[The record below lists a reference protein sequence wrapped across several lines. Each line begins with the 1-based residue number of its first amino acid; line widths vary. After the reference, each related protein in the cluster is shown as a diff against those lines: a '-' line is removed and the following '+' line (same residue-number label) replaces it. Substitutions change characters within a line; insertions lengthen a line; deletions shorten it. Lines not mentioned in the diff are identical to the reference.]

1 MNQTATEASNDFWQE
16 FKAERQSIEDQ
27 IQQLG
32 TKPKNDLPECFD
44 SILKRINQLEKL
56 LTQALDFVPSYDER
70 QYLEQLKALS
80 ASLESA
86 KANLTPKAKFSFK
99 SRKSKKE
106 SCNNPSVQHN
116 NKPTETLLDTTALP
130 TQKDNVLSFKD
141 KTDTVIQVENPTTT
155 AVNVLLSKLTRCVVL
170 LRNLNISSLHV
181 EDLKECLVVCG
192 MIQGSVLIYG
202 ISSSVVAV
210 GCHQFRMHNAQGV
223 DVIYNVSSRPIIEDS
238 SNIRVTE
245 YSAISVET
253 RNYFDNVDDFNWLKK
268 QASPNWKVMDSSKS
282 KQMNQQL
289 STISPE
295 NALSILSSLVS
306 EINT

>member
-1 MNQTATEASNDFWQE
+1 MSQTATEASNNFWQD

-32 TKPKNDLPECFD
+32 AKPKNDLPGCFD
-44 SILKRINQLEKL
+44 SILKQINQLEKT

-70 QYLEQLKALS
+70 QYMEQLKVLS

-99 SRKSKKE
+99 SRKTKKE
-106 SCNNPSVQHN
+106 ASNNPGVQHN
-116 NKPTETLLDTTALP
+116 NKPTTTILDTNAP
-130 TQKDNVLSFKD
+130 SARKDNVLSFKD
-141 KTDTVIQVENPTTT
+141 KVDTVIRVENPTTT
-155 AVNVLLSKLTRCVVL
+155 AVNVLLSKLRRCVVL
-170 LRNLNISSLHV
+170 VDNLNISSLHV
-181 EDLKECLVVCG
+181 EDLKECLIVCG
-192 MIQGSVLIYG
+192 MVQGSVLIYG
-202 ISSSVVAV
+202 ISLSIIAV

-245 YSAISVET
+245 YPAISVET
-253 RNYFDNVDDFNWLKK
+253 TNYFDNVDDFNWLKQ

-282 KQMNQQL
+282 NHINHQL
-289 STISPE
+289 SSITPE
-295 NALSILSSLVS
+295 NALSILSALLS
-306 EINT
+306 EIKP